1 MPSRRL
7 LAVKIS
13 GKKKDRT
20 SATHLK
26 KNLSFCFLNIHPLL
40 GLALFTKTT
49 TFNKSVDTDISAT
62 MNNWQRTGPES
73 ETQSEIRRQEKFDK
87 FRINP
92 RNPWQRIFV
101 LINSKNFPEL
111 TSDFSDGYLRQFRF
125 GFPAQPEEKNY
136 QTKFKMSYW

>member
-1 MPSRRL
+1 M
-7 LAVKIS
+7 
-13 GKKKDRT
+13 
-20 SATHLK
+20 
-26 KNLSFCFLNIHPLL
+26 
-40 GLALFTKTT
+40 FTKTT

-101 LINSKNFPEL
+101 LIN
-111 TSDFSDGYLRQFRF
+111 
-125 GFPAQPEEKNY
+125 
-136 QTKFKMSYW
+136 